1 MATARIKEEYK
12 TAVVAFGT
20 SGLPLG
26 QRDDID
32 KLAIIALESS
42 DPTLLKMFEY
52 LPSLEDLKMG
62 KVEDELKVLMPERIP
77 ITIEKETTNAGK
89 GNDTNKNKRSA

>member
-1 MATARIKEEYK
+1 MATAKIKEEYR

-52 LPSLEDLKMG
+52 LPPLEQLKMG

-77 ITIEKETTNAGK
+77 IIEKETTNAGK